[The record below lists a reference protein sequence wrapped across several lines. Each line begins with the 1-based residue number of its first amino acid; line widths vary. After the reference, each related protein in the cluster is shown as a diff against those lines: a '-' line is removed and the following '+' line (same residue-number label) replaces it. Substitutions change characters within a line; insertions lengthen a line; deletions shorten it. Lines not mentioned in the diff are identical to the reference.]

1 MSIKKLVSQIEAQIR
16 KGKELEAK
24 LLESHQKLNTL
35 LVEWAQEKD
44 DPTKTLTT
52 LFVNEGT
59 KRKPLMLERR
69 GITYNETWRDADNGN
84 SIVIE
89 RSKPVYFEEDGW
101 EYNELRRLYQYLRNQ
116 KDVIIKKGNS

>member
-16 KGKELEAK
+16 KGKEIEAK
-24 LLESHQKLNTL
+24 LLESHKKLNEL
-35 LVEWAQEKD
+35 LVKWAQAVD
-44 DPTKTLTT
+44 DPKKK
-52 LFVNEGT
+52 FFSIVVNEGT

-69 GITYNETWRDADNGN
+69 GITYNETWRDADNGT